1 MLKQKR
7 LRIIIILVV
16 IAGFLLGIKLLFA
29 NKKMP
34 LIRNLTPTPILSPTP
49 AVIFKGDPDA
59 PLQIRK
65 EINQDYPLFQYIP
78 YSSANWQIDY
88 FKPLALEVKLKKD
101 TPQVRQEVLN
111 WIKAKNVDP
120 STHQINWVVS
130 F

>member
-7 LRIIIILVV
+7 LRIIIILAV
-16 IAGFLLGIKLLFA
+16 IAGLLLGLKLLFTGE
-29 NKKMP
+29 KVP
-34 LIRNLTPTPILSPTP
+34 LTGNLTPTPVLSPTS

-78 YSSANWQIDY
+78 YKSTNWQIDY
-88 FKPLALEVKLKKD
+88 LKPLVLEVKVKKD
-101 TPQVRQEVLN
+101 TPEIRQEVLN
-111 WIKAKNVDP
+111 WIKSKNIDP
-120 STHQINWVVS
+120 STHQINWKVS